1 MTHELLSLLERSNSV
16 LFDRRR
22 RRAALAPLEE
32 GLTLKLRAMWLRE
45 ATLVLRAYGGRAEW
59 TRQTGLSEAE
69 PGGSDFGME
78 AALTKAQ
85 AELAPGFGQALN
97 TAAGGAIEAG
107 AAALAQ
113 DIGGGAVSF
122 SVKHPDAVR
131 YLAAQGAD
139 RVTAINATT
148 RRFIRAEVK
157 KAVANGTSYETVA
170 RRIIAR
176 YAEFG
181 APSPLRHIRSRAEL
195 VAVTE
200 MGDAYTFGTMTTAR
214 GSARL
219 GIPMEKHWLT
229 VGDERVDDAICRTN
243 EASGWI
249 PLEEPF
255 PSGHDAPTGHPG
267 CRCDVQTRQIETTP
281 SQG

>member
-1 MTHELLSLLERSNSV
+1 MHALLSLLERSNSV

-22 RRAALAPLEE
+22 RRLALAPLEE
-32 GLTLKLRAMWLRE
+32 VLTVRLRALWLRE
-45 ATLVLRAYGGRAEW
+45 ASLVLKAYGGRAEW
-59 TRQTGLSEAE
+59 ERQTGLSEAD
-69 PGGSDFGME
+69 PAGQDFGFE
-78 AALTKAQ
+78 AALVQAQ
-85 AELAPGFGQALN
+85 ADTGPAMLGAIN
-97 TAAGGAIEAG
+97 TVAGAAIEAG
-107 AAALAQ
+107 AASLAT
-113 DIGGGAVSF
+113 DIGGGAISF

-131 YLAAQGAD
+131 YLAENGAN
-139 RVTAINATT
+139 RVSAINATT
-148 RRFIRAEVK
+148 RRFIRAEVRK
-157 KAVANGTSYETVA
+157 GVAEGTSYETVA

-219 GIPMEKHWLT
+219 GIRMEKHWLT

-267 CRCDVQTRQIETTP
+267 CRCDVQTRQV
-281 SQG
+281 